1 MAGPSGDGLDRVRFG
16 PYRFDPDRG
25 CLWRGD
31 ERVAL
36 QPRPLAVL
44 RYLAA
49 RPGAVVGRD
58 ELIQKLWVGTFV
70 TKAVI
75 KVAVRA
81 IREALDDDAAS
92 PAYIETVGRD
102 GYRFIGVTADPEID
116 ANRKSPRPA
125 ALAIVGREQE
135 RAALDLALDRAAAG
149 ERRIVFVSGE
159 AGIGKTAVID
169 RFVADALG
177 AKRACVGRGQC
188 LELYGAG
195 EPYLPVLEAL
205 GELVRDDPA
214 NPLALAL
221 RRHAPTWASQL
232 PPLATDATPASRK
245 RNAAAPAPSRM
256 LREIA
261 DALEVATR
269 ERALVLVFED
279 LQWSDP
285 STVELIACLA
295 RRRQPAR
302 LMLVCSLRP
311 ADLIVHDHALRAV
324 RQELQANRQ
333 CEDLP
338 LELLTT
344 ADVTAYLSARF
355 DMASAAVLR
364 RLAVLVHA
372 QTEGNALFMVNVVN
386 DLVTRGLLV
395 ARDGRWHLDGS
406 IERAIDG
413 VPMGLQELLL
423 RRITGLD
430 PGARRALEAASVAGD
445 EFAVA
450 AVAAALGDDV
460 DRVEDFFEGLAA
472 QGTLIAGAGIAEWP
486 DGSLTGRYRFR
497 HALYRRALYDGIGE
511 ARRIR
516 LHRAIGLR
524 EEAAFVARVSERAA
538 ELAMHFTR
546 GHDRGRA
553 LEYHTLA
560 GSAALENHAA
570 HEAVSH
576 FSAALDALAHES
588 DGSAQAERELGLVTT
603 LATLLMATRG
613 YAAVETER
621 TFARA
626 HVLCDALPANPQR
639 DVVLRGL
646 VSYRHVRAEL
656 SDAHELGELLLA
668 HAAQHS
674 DARALRVQAHYAHG
688 ATLFHMGA
696 LDAARTHFEAAL
708 RDYEPGTHA
717 EQVRTYGGYD
727 PGVACSFWLAWT
739 LALQGR
745 LAEVAAYDRGGL
757 ALAERHGDV
766 FSLAWAH
773 YAAGVTQQ
781 VFGDWAT
788 SEIASAESVR
798 LAEEHHFPYVR
809 GMALAN
815 RGWALIMLGK
825 AATGIPVLRDG
836 IAAVE
841 ATGARLLRASYLAML
856 AAADAIEGDHATA
869 ARRLDEG
876 LAEVEQTGERLHE
889 ATLLIAKSHLLVAAS
904 PQGRPTAASVL
915 AAETCLRRAIDVAHA
930 QGARL
935 LGLRAAVALA
945 RHCAK
950 DRRPAE
956 GRALL
961 VAAHAPFEGL
971 ASLAPEIG
979 AARRLLAERAS

>member
-1 MAGPSGDGLDRVRFG
+1 MADRSGDDPGSIRFG

-25 CLWRGD
+25 RLWRGD

-44 RYLAA
+44 GYLAA
-49 RPGAVVGRD
+49 RPGTVVGRD

-81 IREALDDDAAS
+81 IREVLGDDAES
-92 PAYIETVGRD
+92 PVYIETVGRE
-102 GYRFIGVTADPEID
+102 GYRFIGATADPKNTS
-116 ANRKSPRPA
+116 ARPP
-125 ALAIVGREQE
+125 ALEIVGREQE
-135 RAALDLALDRAAAG
+135 RAALSRALDRAAAG
-149 ERRIVFVSGE
+149 ERRIVFVIGE
-159 AGIGKTAVID
+159 AGIGKTTVID
-169 RFVADALG
+169 RFVADTVG
-177 AKRACVGRGQC
+177 AKRAWVGRGQC
-188 LELYGAG
+188 LEQYGAG
-195 EPYLPVLEAL
+195 EPYLPMLEAL
-205 GELVRDDPA
+205 GSLVRDDLSNA
-214 NPLALAL
+214 LALAL

-232 PPLATDATPASRK
+232 PPLGTGTTPASRK
-245 RNAAAPAPSRM
+245 RNAAAPVPSRM

-261 DALEVATR
+261 DALEVSTR
-269 ERALVLVFED
+269 EHTLVLVFDD

-285 STVELIACLA
+285 STVELIAYLA

-302 LMLVCSLRP
+302 LMVVCSLRP
-311 ADLIVHDHALRAV
+311 AELIVHDHALRAV
-324 RQELQANRQ
+324 RQELQVNGQ

-344 ADVTAYLSARF
+344 ADVTAYLNARF
-355 DMASAAVLR
+355 DMVSAAALR
-364 RLAVLVHA
+364 RLAALVHA

-386 DLVTRGLLV
+386 DLVARGLLV

-406 IERAIDG
+406 IERALEG

-423 RRITGLD
+423 RRITDLA
-430 PGARRALEAASVAGD
+430 PGDRRALEVGSVAGD

-472 QGTLIAGAGIAEWP
+472 QGTVIAGAGIAEWP

-497 HALYRRALYDGIGE
+497 HGLYRRVLYDGIGE

-524 EEAAFVARVSERAA
+524 EEAAFGAGASERAA

-546 GHDRGRA
+546 GHDHGRA

-560 GSAALENHAA
+560 GSAALERHAA
-570 HEAVSH
+570 HEAASH
-576 FSAALDALAHES
+576 FSAALDALAHEG
-588 DGSAQAERELGLVTT
+588 DGPARAERELGLVTT
-603 LATLLMATRG
+603 VATLLMATRG

-621 TFARA
+621 AFARA
-626 HVLCDALPANPQR
+626 RVLCDAMPANPQR

-646 VSYRHVRAEL
+646 VSYHHVRTEL
-656 SDAHELGELLLA
+656 SDAHELGGLLLA
-668 HAAQHS
+668 HAAQRP
-674 DARALRVQAHYAHG
+674 DARVLRVQAHYGHG
-688 ATLFHMGA
+688 ATLFHMGG

-708 RDYEPGTHA
+708 RDYEPGMHV

-745 LAEVAAYDRGGL
+745 LAEVSAYDREGL
-757 ALAERHGDV
+757 ALAERHGDA

-773 YAAGVTQQ
+773 HAAGVTQQ

-788 SEIASAESVR
+788 SEVASAESVR
-798 LAEEHHFPYVR
+798 LAEEHDFPYVR

-825 AATGIPVLRDG
+825 APAGIPVLRDG

-856 AAADAIEGDHATA
+856 AAAHAIEGDGAAA

-876 LAEVEQTGERLHE
+876 LTEVEQTGERLHE

-904 PQGRPTAASVL
+904 PQGRPTAAAVR
-915 AAETCLRRAIDVAHA
+915 AAETCLRRATAVAHA

-950 DRRPAE
+950 DRRTAE

-961 VAAHAPFEGL
+961 IAAHSPFDGL

-979 AARRLLAERAS
+979 AARRLLAELAT